1 MSLLQKKYVKEELIG
16 GQFFVESSLEAAFAT
31 EFPAISTET
40 KKKASARIM
49 QTTEATPNRV
59 NISNNFR
66 IFYWLNL
73 KINKFLIFYF
83 KIAFH

>member
-16 GQFFVESSLEAAFAT
+16 GQFFVESSLEPAFAS

-49 QTTEATPNRV
+49 QTTDATPSKV
-59 NISNNFR
+59 KISNDCIVLLFCHQ
-66 IFYWLNL
+66 
-73 KINKFLIFYF
+73 
-83 KIAFH
+83 IAFHQ